1 MIFGIALVVS
11 VLAVLLDYYI
21 PGRQKRK
28 RAENVFCLLALTAG
42 IGILLLYS
50 LDVPLP
56 NPTKA
61 IESVIEMIVPI
72 G

>member
-1 MIFGIALVVS
+1 MLFGIVLAVS
-11 VLAVLLDYYI
+11 VLAVLLDHYI

-42 IGILLLYS
+42 IGVLLLYS
-50 LDVPLP
+50 LDVALP
-56 NPTKA
+56 SPTKA
-61 IESVIEMIVPI
+61 IESVIEMIVPL